1 MKISKNVV
9 FGEIAS
15 LKKRKIVRA
24 LKRKKFIFD
33 VFVITIP
40 KNNNGILEIY
50 PAYVLYQEVF
60 EDISKYI
67 IGIAK
72 GKDEAYDM
80 VSSFVMECYNTTG
93 SFAVKDYFMRGN
105 KGWYI

>member
-9 FGEIAS
+9 FGEMAS
-15 LKKRKIVRA
+15 LKKRRIVRA

-33 VFVITIP
+33 IYVITLP
-40 KNNNGILEIY
+40 KNDNGIMEIY
-50 PAYVLYQEVF
+50 PSYVLYQKVF

-72 GKDEAYDM
+72 GKEEAYDM
-80 VSSFVMECYNTTG
+80 VTSFVMECYNTTG
-93 SFAVKDYFMRGN
+93 NFKVKDYFLRGN
-105 KGWYI
+105 KS